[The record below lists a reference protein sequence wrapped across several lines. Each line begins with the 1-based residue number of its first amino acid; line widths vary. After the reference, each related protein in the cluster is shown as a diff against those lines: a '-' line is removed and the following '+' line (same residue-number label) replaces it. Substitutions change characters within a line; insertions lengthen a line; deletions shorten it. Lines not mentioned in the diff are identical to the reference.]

1 MSSGRSDT
9 LPAVSLAAS
18 RLKSRPFGQIGREE
32 HMEPLPPY
40 RLVLTTCPEMPSA
53 NRIAQALVQE
63 RLAACVNVLPPMQS
77 VYRWRGQIET
87 ASEHLLI
94 IKIRADDYPA
104 VEQRIRALHSY
115 ELPEVI
121 AVPLVGGLAAYL
133 AWLDNPDTP
142 A

>member
-1 MSSGRSDT
+1 MQPV
-9 LPAVSLAAS
+9 L
-18 RLKSRPFGQIGREE
+18 
-32 HMEPLPPY
+32 PY
-40 RLVLTTCPEMPSA
+40 RLVLTTCPDAKMA
-53 NRIAQALVQE
+53 HRMAQALVQE
-63 RLAACVNVLPPMQS
+63 RLAACANVLPAMQS
-77 VYRWRGQIET
+77 IYRWRGRVES
-87 ASEHLLI
+87 ASEHLLVV
-94 IKIRADDYPA
+94 KIRADDYPA

>member
-1 MSSGRSDT
+1 
-9 LPAVSLAAS
+9 
-18 RLKSRPFGQIGREE
+18 
-32 HMEPLPPY
+32 MEPLPPY
-40 RLVLTTCPEMPSA
+40 RLVLTTCPDMPSS

-77 VYRWRGQIET
+77 VYRWRGQVET

-94 IKIRADDYPA
+94 IKIRADDYPL